1 MARSNAEHAEKSRN
15 YFSAGVAVSAFNLIC
30 SRAVMSIRLGRLV
43 PLIALAA
50 GVLIAARLEGQS
62 RPLVAPGA
70 AAFYQRLLPQ
80 IARIKL
86 FDHHAHPAFPDDP
99 DVDIAPPPPGATPVR
114 LRAENPE
121 TSAAA
126 RVLFG
131 FPYSD
136 MTGAHGKW
144 LVDRKAALKRRRPGA
159 AYFND
164 ILDRLGIETSMA
176 NRVAM
181 ADYLDPARF
190 KWVFFVDCF
199 MFPFDNSALERN
211 PDLAVYMPLQAKLLQ
226 RYAQQLGQPSVL
238 PPTFGEYLSFL
249 RKTLEDNK
257 RRGGVAVKF
266 EAAYFRSLSF
276 GDPGGEAVE
285 PIYQKYRGGGA
296 PTIDEYTRFQD
307 FIFRHLIIVASELKL
322 PVHIHTSVG
331 GGDYFNLRGVNV
343 LNLEPVVRD
352 PKHRLTTFV
361 LIHGGYPYDREAIL
375 LASMKNVYIDSSATE
390 LMLYPTEFK
399 NVLRR
404 WLETYPEKVTF
415 GTDAFPYNESLGV
428 EEVYWMGVH
437 TSRTALA
444 AALAE
449 MIADREISESKAL
462 AIAHGY
468 LHDNAAAL
476 YK

>member
-1 MARSNAEHAEKSRN
+1 MR
-15 YFSAGVAVSAFNLIC
+15 FGP
-30 SRAVMSIRLGRLV
+30 LV
-43 PLIALAA
+43 PLVALAA
-50 GVLIAARLEGQS
+50 GLSIVVGVEGQS
-62 RPLVAPGA
+62 RPLVAPA
-70 AAFYQRLLPQ
+70 AAAIYQRLLPQ
-80 IARIKL
+80 ISRIKL
-86 FDHHAHPAFPDDP
+86 FDHHAHPAFPDDA
-99 DVDIAPPPPGATPVR
+99 DVDIAPPPPGTTPLR
-114 LRAENPE
+114 LRAENSE

-126 RVLFG
+126 RALFQ
-131 FPYSD
+131 FPYTD
-136 MTGAHGKW
+136 MKGAHGKW
-144 LVDRKAALKRRRPGA
+144 LVDRKAALKRQRPGA

-181 ADYLDPARF
+181 AGYLDPARF

-199 MFPFDNSALERN
+199 MFPFDNTGLVRN
-211 PDLAVYMPLQAKLLQ
+211 PDLAVYMPLQTQLLR
-226 RYAQQLGQPSVL
+226 RYAQELAMASPL
-238 PPTFGEYLSFL
+238 PATFGDYLLFL
-249 RKTLEDNK
+249 KRTLEENK

-276 GDPGGEAVE
+276 GDPGGGVVE
-285 PIYQKYRGGGA
+285 PIFAKYRGGGV
-296 PTIDEYTRFQD
+296 PTAEEYTRFQD
-307 FIFRHLIIVASELKL
+307 FIFRHIIIVAAELKL

-331 GGDYFNLRGVNV
+331 GGDYFDLRGVNV
-343 LNLEPVVRD
+343 LNLEHVVRD

-375 LASMKNVYIDSSATE
+375 LASMKNVYLDSSATE

-399 NVLRR
+399 NVLRH
-404 WLETYPEKVTF
+404 WLETYPEKITF
-415 GTDAFPYNESLGV
+415 GTDAFPYNEALGV

-449 MIADREISESKAL
+449 MIAAHEISEPQAL
-462 AIAHGY
+462 AMARGY

-476 YK
+476 YR

>member
-1 MARSNAEHAEKSRN
+1 MAAGARSGRARRI
-15 YFSAGVAVSAFNLIC
+15 AVVRFRRVL
-30 SRAVMSIRLGRLV
+30 
-43 PLIALAA
+43 PLLALAV
-50 GVLIAARLEGQS
+50 GIAIVARVEGQS
-62 RPLVAPGA
+62 RPLVAPA
-70 AAFYQRLLPQ
+70 AAAIYQRLLPQ
-80 IARIKL
+80 ISRIKL

-99 DVDIAPPPPGATPVR
+99 DVDIAPPPPGSTPMR

-126 RVLFG
+126 RMLFG
-131 FPYSD
+131 FPYRD
-136 MTGAHGKW
+136 MKGTHGKW
-144 LVDRKAALKRRRPGA
+144 LVDRKAALKRQRPGA
-159 AYFND
+159 AYFNG

-181 ADYLDPARF
+181 ADYLDPGRF

-199 MFPFDNSALERN
+199 MFPFDNAAMVRN
-211 PDLAVYMPLQAKLLQ
+211 PDLAAYMPLQAQLLQ
-226 RYAQQLGQPSVL
+226 RYAQQLGLPSAL

-249 RKTLEDNK
+249 TRTLEENK

-276 GDPGGEAVE
+276 GDPGGEVVE
-285 PIYQKYRGGGA
+285 PIYRKYRGGGA
-296 PTIDEYTRFQD
+296 PTLDEYTLFQD
-307 FIFRHLIIVASELKL
+307 FIFRHLIITAAELKL
-322 PVHIHTSVG
+322 PVHIHTSAG
-331 GGDYFNLRGVNV
+331 GGDYFNLRGADV
-343 LNLEPVVRD
+343 LNLEHVVRD
-352 PKHRLTTFV
+352 PKHRSTTFV
-361 LIHGGYPYDREAIL
+361 LIHGGYPYDRQAIL
-375 LASMKNVYIDSSATE
+375 LASMKNVYLDSSATE

-404 WLETYPEKVTF
+404 WLEFYPEKVTF
-415 GTDAFPYNESLGV
+415 GTDAFPYNEALGV

-449 MIADREISESKAL
+449 MIEAREISEPQAL
-462 AIAHGY
+462 TMARGY

-476 YK
+476 YQ